1 MRMLDA
7 EGITFDDVLL
17 VPQRSRIRSRK
28 TVATSTKLSRNIDL
42 AIPIV
47 SSSMDTVTEHEMA
60 ITMARAGG
68 IGVIHRFMPIQQQIE
83 EVAKVKRSESILIE
97 QPYTI
102 SAKETLAQTRE
113 RMKRYDVSGFIV
125 VDAAGKLEGILT
137 ARDIMFADNPE
148 TPVSELMTKRNEL
161 VTAPVGTSIEEAES
175 ILDEHK
181 IEKLPIVDAKGI
193 LKGLITSKDIV
204 ARREYPDA
212 TKDSKGR
219 LRVAAAIGARGDY
232 LVRAR
237 ALVDAGVD
245 ALVVDVANGH
255 SELTLDAVRALKE
268 EFKQPDVIAGNVAT
282 AEGTTDLIDVGVD
295 AVKVGIGSGSICITR
310 LVAGAGVP
318 QLSAVMDCAKIAG
331 EAGIP
336 IIADGGIRNAGD
348 VTKALAAGGSSVM
361 VGNLLA
367 GTDESPGFTFIR
379 SGAKFKMIR
388 GMASFGATVDRQLRE
403 KIGIEEEELE
413 ELVPEGV
420 EALVPYRGK
429 ASEIVAQLVGGLRSG
444 MSYCGASNIGE
455 LQKKAVFVRISEAS
469 KKESE
474 SHDVEAA

>member
-1 MRMLDA
+1 MLDT

-17 VPQRSRIRSRK
+17 VPQRSSIRSRK
-28 TVATSTKLSRNIDL
+28 TVDTSTKLSRDIDL
-42 AIPIV
+42 AVPIV

-68 IGVIHRFMPIQQQIE
+68 IGVVHRFMPIQQQIE

-102 SAKETLAQTRE
+102 SARETLAQARE
-113 RMKRYDVSGFIV
+113 RMKRYDVSGFLV
-125 VDAAGKLEGILT
+125 VDATGKLDGILT
-137 ARDIMFADNPE
+137 ARDILFADGPQ
-148 TPVSELMTKRNEL
+148 TPVSELMTKRSEL
-161 VTAPVGTSIEEAES
+161 VTAPVGTSIEEAER
-175 ILDEHK
+175 ILREHK
-181 IEKLPIVDAKGI
+181 LEKLPIVDAKGI

-204 ARREYPDA
+204 TRREYPDA

-232 LVRAR
+232 LARAR

-245 ALVVDVANGH
+245 VLVVDVANGH
-255 SELTLDAVRALKE
+255 SELTLDAVRALKK
-268 EFKQPDVIAGNVAT
+268 EFRQPDIIAGNVAT
-282 AEGTTDLIDVGVD
+282 AEGAKDLIDAGVD
-295 AVKVGIGSGSICITR
+295 SVKVGIGSGSICITR

-318 QLSAVMDCAKIAG
+318 QLTAIMDCAKVAG
-331 EAGIP
+331 EAGIS

-379 SGAKFKMIR
+379 EGAKFKMIR

-444 MSYCGASNIGE
+444 MSYCGARNIAE
-455 LQKKAVFVRISEAS
+455 LQRNAVFVRISEAS

-474 SHDVEAA
+474 PHDVEGA